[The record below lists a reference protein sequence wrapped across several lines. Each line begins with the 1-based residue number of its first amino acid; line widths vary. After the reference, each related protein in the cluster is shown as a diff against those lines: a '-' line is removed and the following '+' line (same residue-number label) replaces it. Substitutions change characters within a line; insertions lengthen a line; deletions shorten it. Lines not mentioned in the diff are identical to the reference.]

1 MNLIVTAQKNEKD
14 CNRQIKIINQ
24 NEIKNK
30 IENKTHKLDNITI
43 L

>member
-24 NEIKNK
+24 NEIRNK
-30 IENKTHKLDNITI
+30 VKTKPTNWTI
-43 L
+43 